1 MSNVH
6 TLSVLCEDVDG
17 IISRISGM
25 FTRRAFSIISISSGR
40 TEVEGINRITIVV
53 EGEDIVVEQ
62 ITKQLNKLVP
72 VIKVS
77 RQDPNSTVTRSLLMV
92 KVSANN
98 ENRTQVV
105 DAAALFR
112 AHVIDVGPDSLIIEA
127 TGTPSKLQA
136 MLDVLEPFGIRE
148 LIESS
153 MTAMSRGPKSMY
165 PSK

>member
-1 MSNVH
+1 M
-6 TLSVLCEDVDG
+6 
-17 IISRISGM
+17 
-25 FTRRAFSIISISSGR
+25 
-40 TEVEGINRITIVV
+40 
-53 EGEDIVVEQ
+53 
-62 ITKQLNKLVP
+62 
-72 VIKVS
+72 IKVS